1 MAEKKFEIVLT
12 PQNDEWIKLIPNAS
26 QNMDNV
32 INKLLSAS
40 INEGLFLEVISQS
53 LTLADLA
60 KFKASYSRLQL
71 KRAEHMADLE
81 ITPTHVERRKVV
93 QTQTVEVDEEDI
105 VPEDLPTP
113 KQPKSAPSSKKESK
127 KQLGHGFTEDSF

>member
-1 MAEKKFEIVLT
+1 MADKKFEINLT

-32 INKLLSAS
+32 VNKMISAA

-53 LTLADLA
+53 LTLADLS
-60 KFKASYSRLQL
+60 KFKSAYARLQT

-81 ITPTHVERRKVV
+81 ITPTHTERRKVV
-93 QTQTVEVDEEDI
+93 QTQTVEVDSEDI
-105 VPEDLPTP
+105 IPEDLPSQ
-113 KQPKSAPSSKKESK
+113 KQKSTQSSSKKDTK